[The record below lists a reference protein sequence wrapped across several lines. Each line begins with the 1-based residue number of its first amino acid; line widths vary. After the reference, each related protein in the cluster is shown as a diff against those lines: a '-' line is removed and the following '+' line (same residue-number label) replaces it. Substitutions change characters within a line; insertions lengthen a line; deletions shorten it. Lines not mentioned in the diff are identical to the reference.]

1 MLLYYLGLL
10 AVAAGIG
17 LTAAIFLLRKYGSRK

>member
-17 LTAAIFLLRKYGSRK
+17 LAVAILLLRKYGSRK